1 MRAPG
6 FAITLG
12 LRPGRGARIKSAIVR
27 IGNSQGI
34 RIPKR
39 LLEEA
44 GIAGAVELRAEEG
57 CIVVE
62 RAKNPRDGWEEAFK
76 AADIDE
82 SGELLLGDFPNESDK
97 DEWTW

>member
-1 MRAPG
+1 M
-6 FAITLG
+6 
-12 LRPGRGARIKSAIVR
+12 KSGIVK

-44 GIAGAVELRAEEG
+44 GITGQVELRAEVG
-57 CIVVE
+57 RIVVE
-62 RAKNPRDGWEEAFK
+62 RTDHPRAGWEEA
-76 AADIDE
+76 ARQVADEGGDALI
-82 SGELLLGDFPNESDK
+82 LGDFPNEFDK